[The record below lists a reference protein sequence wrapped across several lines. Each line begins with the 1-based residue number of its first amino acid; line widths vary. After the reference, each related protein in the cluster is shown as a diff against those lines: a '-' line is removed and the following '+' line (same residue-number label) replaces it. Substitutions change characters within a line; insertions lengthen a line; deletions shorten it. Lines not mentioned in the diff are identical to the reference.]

1 MSRTT
6 LLSLRAIVAG
16 AIVAASSVS
25 VGHAADDATA
35 AIEKANKAFMAAV
48 QRGDTTALSN
58 MYTANAKAL
67 PPNSGAVSGRA
78 DIGALWGSAF
88 ASGVGALELK
98 STEVETHGDTAI
110 EVGTVQIL
118 DKGGA
123 SIGRG
128 KYVVVWKREN
138 GAWKL
143 HRDIWN
149 MDAAPA
155 MKDQSPK

>member
-6 LLSLRAIVAG
+6 LLALKATVAVAIIAG
-16 AIVAASSVS
+16 SSVS
-25 VGHAADDATA
+25 VGHAADDVTA

-67 PPNSGAVSGRA
+67 PPNSGAVSGRT

-88 ASGVGALELK
+88 ASGVGGLELK
-98 STEVETHGDTAI
+98 STEVERHGDTAI

-118 DKGGA
+118 AKGGA

-128 KYVVVWKREN
+128 KYIVIWKREN

-149 MDAAPA
+149 MDSAPA
-155 MKDQSPK
+155 MKDNSPK

>member
-1 MSRTT
+1 MSRPSPI
-6 LLSLRAIVAG
+6 LLKVLIAVAT
-16 AIVAASSVS
+16 VAAGGVS
-25 VGHAADDATA
+25 VGHAAEDATA

-48 QRGDTTALSN
+48 KRGDTTALSN
-58 MYTANAKAL
+58 MYTTNAKAL

-78 DIGALWGSAF
+78 DIGALWGSAI
-88 ASGVGALELK
+88 ASGVGGLELK

-118 DKGGA
+118 DKSGA

-128 KYVVVWKREN
+128 KYLVVWKREN

-149 MDAAPA
+149 MDSGPV
-155 MKDQSPK
+155 MKEHSPR